1 MSSYFMAKKPL
12 SSVQPPC
19 LLIGSGFRN
28 CPTAFWYVGDY
39 HGLCLTSQI
48 ILRHERHDMSPKY
61 PHSRHPITTTSY
73 KERVFYTFFIGR
85 LRWFLQE
92 MAAGRNDLRH
102 FTAQQGQRERCAV
115 KTIATWKNHH
125 QPCGFGHHSYS
136 MYRNVDLIIKHRV
149 LTSWGF

>member
-73 KERVFYTFFIGR
+73 KERGFLHIFHRTSEVIPPRNGSRPKRSSALHSAARSAWTLRCKDYSNVEKSPSTVWIWTSFIFY
-85 LRWFLQE
+85 
-92 MAAGRNDLRH
+92 
-102 FTAQQGQRERCAV
+102 V
-115 KTIATWKNHH
+115 PK
-125 QPCGFGHHSYS
+125 CGFD
-136 MYRNVDLIIKHRV
+136 NK
-149 LTSWGF
+149 T

>member
-12 SSVQPPC
+12 NSVQPPC
-19 LLIGSGFRN
+19 WLISLGFRH
-28 CPTAFWYVGDY
+28 CPAAFWYVGDY
-39 HGLCLTSQI
+39 HGLRLTGQI
-48 ILRHERHDMSPKY
+48 IFFDMKDMICPPKY

-125 QPCGFGHHSYS
+125 QLCGFRHHSYS
-136 MYRNVDLIIKHRV
+136 MYRNVDLIKNI
-149 LTSWGF
+149 GF